1 LILLVFSN
9 LHKQIIHDIE
19 YKKSRFGKW
28 RRAMKILQY
37 IVCAVLIMT
46 SSVGYGA
53 YYRGTQSLLPLK
65 TGEFKCT
72 ATTRRGVSLDS
83 SLTSL
88 TAKVPAFAND
98 YTIVGTL
105 NTTRLKIEQQG
116 TNPTH
121 YEIMPN
127 LAECAGPKLMD
138 QATYETL
145 LRGITLNK
153 GKP

>member
-1 LILLVFSN
+1 MN
-9 LHKQIIHDIE
+9 G
-19 YKKSRFGKW
+19 KSIRTEKW
-28 RRAMKILQY
+28 RLTMKMIKS
-37 IVCAVLIMT
+37 IVCAALIMT
-46 SSVGYGA
+46 SSAGYGA
-53 YYRGTQSLLPLK
+53 YYRGTQSLLPVK
-65 TGEFKCT
+65 TGEFKCS

-98 YTIVGTL
+98 YTIVGSL
-105 NTTRLKIEQQG
+105 NTTRLVIEQQG

-121 YEIMPN
+121 YEIMPAP
-127 LAECAGPKLMD
+127 AECAGPKFMD

-145 LRGITLNK
+145 LGGVTLNK

>member
-1 LILLVFSN
+1 
-9 LHKQIIHDIE
+9 
-19 YKKSRFGKW
+19 
-28 RRAMKILQY
+28 MKMIQS
-37 IVCAVLIMT
+37 IVCAALIMT

-72 ATTRRGVSLDS
+72 STTRRGVSLDS

-88 TAKVPAFAND
+88 TTKVPAFTND
-98 YTIVGTL
+98 YTIVGAL
-105 NTTRLKIEQQG
+105 NTTRLVIEQQG
-116 TNPTH
+116 TNATH
-121 YEIMPN
+121 YEIMPT
-127 LAECAGPKLMD
+127 LAECAGPKFMD

-145 LRGITLNK
+145 LSGVTLNK